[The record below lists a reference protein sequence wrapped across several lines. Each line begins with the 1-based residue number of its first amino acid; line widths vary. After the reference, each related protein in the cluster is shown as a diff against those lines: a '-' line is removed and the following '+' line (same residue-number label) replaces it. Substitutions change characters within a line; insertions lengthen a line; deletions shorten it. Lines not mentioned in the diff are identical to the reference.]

1 MRSLMMTMCEL
12 RLATLVDLHNIYT
25 YRPTCILGLIFAPG
39 CSIITQLCVWWHY
52 GQFGFV
58 GMSIKIGSEIF
69 KFQMELKFEV
79 TTNVNI
85 V

>member
-25 YRPTCILGLIFAPG
+25 YTCILGLIFAPG
-39 CSIITQLCVWWHY
+39 CSIIPKLCVRNY
-52 GQFGFV
+52 GEFGFV
-58 GMSIKIGSEIF
+58 SISIKIGSEIF
-69 KFQMELKFEV
+69 KVQMVLKFEV
-79 TTNVNI
+79 TTNVSI

>member
-1 MRSLMMTMCEL
+1 MTMCEL

-25 YRPTCILGLIFAPG
+25 CILVPYL
-39 CSIITQLCVWWHY
+39 CSWLLDHNQTLCVWHY

-58 GMSIKIGSEIF
+58 GISIKIGSEIF
-69 KFQMELKFEV
+69 KVQMVLKFEV
-79 TTNVNI
+79 TTNI

>member
-1 MRSLMMTMCEL
+1 MTMCRL

-25 YRPTCILGLIFAPG
+25 IHTCILVLYL
-39 CSIITQLCVWWHY
+39 CSWLLDHNQTLCVWHY

-58 GMSIKIGSEIF
+58 GISIIIGSEIF
-69 KFQMELKFEV
+69 KFQMVLKFEV

>member
-1 MRSLMMTMCEL
+1 MTMCEL

-25 YRPTCILGLIFAPG
+25 CILVPYL
-39 CSIITQLCVWWHY
+39 CSWLLDHNQTLCVWHY
-52 GQFGFV
+52 GQFGFD
-58 GMSIKIGSEIF
+58 GMSIQIGSEIF
-69 KFQMELKFEV
+69 KFQMVLKFEV